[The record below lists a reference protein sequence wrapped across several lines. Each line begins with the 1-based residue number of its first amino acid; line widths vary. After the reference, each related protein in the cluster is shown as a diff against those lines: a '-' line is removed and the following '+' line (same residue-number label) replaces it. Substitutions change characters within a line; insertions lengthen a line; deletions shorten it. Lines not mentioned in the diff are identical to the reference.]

1 MRSLCGRAMWIMPTQ
16 SFSPTAARGGGA
28 PPPPLA
34 DVSGQERPVQARVL
48 VRPVREVV
56 NVLGYG
62 LEEVAGEEPG
72 PGRIVHDD
80 LLRLPAH
87 GRTLRLVSLIHAVR
101 DQHVSRIVG

>member
-1 MRSLCGRAMWIMPTQ
+1 MRGLCGRAMWIMPTQ
-16 SFSPTAARGGGA
+16 SFSPTAARGWGSTS
-28 PPPPLA
+28 PDPLA
-34 DVSGQERPVQARVL
+34 DVLGQERPVQARVL

-56 NVLGYG
+56 NVLGHG

-87 GRTLRLVSLIHAVR
+87 GRTLRLVRFIH
-101 DQHVSRIVG
+101 